1 MWQSEAGLRTN
12 TNEKKIK
19 PKRLCWNSWK
29 EIVHT
34 LLAILNMKGSFGTD
48 RDYVVVLSQ

>member
-1 MWQSEAGLRTN
+1 MWQSGAGLRTN
-12 TNEKKIK
+12 TNEKKNQTK
-19 PKRLCWNSWK
+19 KAMLGSWK

-34 LLAILNMKGSFGTD
+34 LLAILNMKGLFGTD

>member
-1 MWQSEAGLRTN
+1 MAIGGWFK
-12 TNEKKIK
+12 NEYEREKNQTKKAM
-19 PKRLCWNSWK
+19 LGSWK